1 MYLRAHLLYLH
12 FLAVSVQTDQGR
24 EMQSS
29 TACSAVT
36 PLLLFILRIDQ
47 LIEGGGKKVWSDIRL
62 SC

>member
-29 TACSAVT
+29 TAVT

-47 LIEGGGKKVWSDIRL
+47 LIEGGGKKFWSDIRL